1 MKRAITHALIA
12 FAVLAVLAACE
23 AALAS
28 GPRRPVV
35 VLDERVRVSVDI
47 VDTPALR
54 ARGLSGRADLPESQ
68 GMLFLFEAPGSQ
80 AFWMKDMRF
89 EIDMLWIRDGKIVGV
104 TPSVPLP
111 KLGLPLPRY
120 SSPAPCDVV
129 LELRA
134 GAAQRMGLRVGHSVR
149 IER

>member
-1 MKRAITHALIA
+1 MKRAIAHALIA
-12 FAVLAVLAACE
+12 FALLAACG

-35 VLDERVRVSVDI
+35 VLDERVRISVDI

-68 GMLFLFEAPGSQ
+68 GMLFLFETPGSQ
-80 AFWMKDMRF
+80 VFWMKDMHF
-89 EIDMLWIRDGKIVGV
+89 EIDILWIRDAKLVGV
-104 TPSVPLP
+104 TPTVPLP
-111 KLGLPLPRY
+111 KLGLPLLRY

-134 GAAQRMGLRVGHSVR
+134 GAAQRMGLRVGHAVR